1 VLDRLISTMFGWLML
16 VRWVGTGKKHFSHC
30 KRLGCKGSEV
40 VWSGSKRGAKWIAED
55 QLLQQLPYI
64 TY

>member
-1 VLDRLISTMFGWLML
+1 VLDRLISTIFGWLML

-40 VWSGSKRGAKWIAED
+40 VWSWPKRGAKWD
-55 QLLQQLPYI
+55 TRI
-64 TY
+64 TAASTAALHY